1 MKKQYSRFSL
11 YVVVG
16 LTFASAAVSS
26 AQETPLSSF
35 DIPYE
40 RFTLDNGL
48 TVIVSEDHSLP
59 EVHIEVR
66 YRVGSR
72 DEKPGKTG
80 FAHLFEHLMFNG
92 SENYDGEHFTAL
104 RPYGARINGT
114 TNPDRTN
121 YFNIVPSDVVERV
134 LFLESDR
141 MGHLLGAL
149 TQEKLDEQR
158 GVVQNEKRQGDNS
171 PFGYM
176 RYKVVEALFPPGHPY
191 SWSTIGSMDDLNAAS
206 LADAKQWFGEFYG
219 PANAFLILVGD
230 IDVPTAKAMTEKY
243 FGDIPAGKAVSR
255 DNVWV
260 PERTQNTLE
269 TIQDDKVKA
278 TRIVRYWLT
287 PGENSPE
294 TMAIQSIVDALNDQS
309 ADGLYKI
316 LVEELQIADS
326 AGASLNTMQLAGWMS
341 IVMNL
346 KAGIDPETAS
356 AALDQVIERF
366 LQHGPTQE
374 SIDGG
379 KTTFALGVA
388 RSIEPSNGR
397 AFWLAEGETVAHD
410 PAFYKKQFKWYDE
423 TTPGSV
429 RAAASKWLTKGAHQ
443 INIVPFPTHTVSA
456 RGIDRSVLPEP
467 SGSATFRAPE
477 IEDTMLANGV
487 KVRFIESRK
496 SPLLTF
502 NLSFDGGDVR
512 MTAAERAAHDLY
524 PAMIGTK
531 TKSRSRDDII
541 REQKRLGLSINA
553 SANERSTS
561 FTLTSLSANSGPGM
575 ALLADTILN
584 ARFDPVEFEQQHT
597 NVVKSIHEAIFSK
610 NVGAIYK
617 EKIVY
622 GPAHPYSSYG
632 LPEAKAVTLTD
643 VENIHQRWIRPENL
657 TILAV
662 GNASLA
668 EIEALLNKNFGKWR
682 VKNPA
687 LADFVAP
694 LSENPNGGRVV
705 LFDLP
710 GAVQSVISVSQVVP
724 GTAVI
729 DADEYAR
736 KMSIKELGGYFGSR
750 INANLREDKGWSYG
764 ISGRL
769 TTSTEVRD
777 WTISGSVQTD
787 KTRESISEILAEIAD
802 YSGPNPISEGK
813 VRELRSGELR
823 QLATA
828 TIGTSGKLLA
838 YLGFV
843 HSTGF
848 ADDYIL
854 GLPDIYNSVDAEDV
868 ANAFSEN
875 FDMDSLTWII
885 VGDLEQIEA
894 GVRSLNLG
902 QVEVWNE
909 LGERVR

>member
-1 MKKQYSRFSL
+1 MKNRISRFSL
-11 YVVVG
+11 CCAVV
-16 LTFASAAVSS
+16 LISAGAAAADADV
-26 AQETPLSSF
+26 TPLGSF
-35 DIPYE
+35 DIPFE
-40 RFTLDNGL
+40 RFTLGNGL

-92 SENYDGEHFTAL
+92 SENYDGEHFAAL

-121 YFNIVPSDVVERV
+121 YYNIVPSDVVERV

-176 RYKVVEALFPPGHPY
+176 RYKVVEALFPMGHPY

-206 LADAKQWFGEFYG
+206 LDDAKKWFGEYYG
-219 PANAFLILVGD
+219 PSNAFVIMVGD
-230 IDVPTAKAMTEKY
+230 IDVATAKSLAEKY
-243 FGDIPAGKAVSR
+243 FGDIPPGKPVSR
-255 DNVWV
+255 DNVWL
-260 PERTQNTLE
+260 PDRTQRTLE

-287 PGENSPE
+287 PGESSPE
-294 TMAIQSIVDALNDQS
+294 SVAIQSIVDAFNNQS
-309 ADGLYKI
+309 AEGLYKI

-326 AGASLNTMQLAGWMS
+326 ANASVNTMQLAGWMS
-341 IVMNL
+341 VAMNL
-346 KAGIDPETAS
+346 KEGVDPEAAS
-356 AALDQVIERF
+356 LALDDLIERF
-366 LQHGPTQE
+366 SKNGPTQE

-379 KTTFALGVA
+379 KTTFALSVA
-388 RSIEPSNGR
+388 RSIEPNSGR
-397 AFWLAEGETVAHD
+397 AYWLAKGETVAHD
-410 PAFYKKQFKWYDE
+410 PAFYKKQFKWYDQ
-423 TTPGSV
+423 TTPDSV
-429 RAAASKWLTKGAHQ
+429 RAAANKWLSKGSHQ
-443 INIVPFPTHTVSA
+443 INIVPFKSHSVASE
-456 RGIDRSVLPEP
+456 GVDRSVLPKP
-467 SGSATFRAPE
+467 RGSSAFRAPE
-477 IEDTMLANGV
+477 IQDAVLANGV
-487 KVRFIESRK
+487 RLRFIESRT
-496 SPLLTF
+496 SPILTF
-502 NLSFDGGDVR
+502 SFSFEGGDVR
-512 MTAAERAAHDLY
+512 MTPAERAAHGLY

-553 SANERSTS
+553 NSGERATS
-561 FTLTSLSANSGPGM
+561 FTLMSLSANTDQGM

-584 ARFDPVEFEQQHT
+584 ARFDLNEFEQQHT
-597 NVVKSIHEAIFSK
+597 NVVKSIREAISSK
-610 NVGAIYK
+610 NVGVIYK

-622 GPAHPYSSYG
+622 GPDHPYSSYG
-632 LPEAKAVTLTD
+632 LPEAEAVTLTD
-643 VENIHQRWIRPENL
+643 VEKLHDKWIGPENL

-662 GNASLA
+662 GDASLV
-668 EIEALLNKNFGKWR
+668 EVEALLNKNFGKW
-682 VKNPA
+682 KPKKPA
-687 LADFVAP
+687 LVAFDTP
-694 LSENPNGGRVV
+694 LAENPHGGRVV

-724 GTAVI
+724 GTDVI
-729 DADEYAR
+729 DAEEYAR

-750 INANLREDKGWSYG
+750 INANLREEKGWSYG

-769 TTSTEVRD
+769 TTSTDVRD

-787 KTRESISEILAEIAD
+787 KTSESIAEILAEIAE

-813 VRELRSGELR
+813 VRELRGGELR

-828 TIGTSGKLLA
+828 TIGTTGKLLA

-875 FDMDSLTWII
+875 FDMDRLTWII
-885 VGDLEQIEA
+885 VGDLKQIEA
-894 GVRSLNLG
+894 GVRGLNLG
-902 QVEVWNE
+902 RVGVWNE
-909 LGERVR
+909 LGERIR